1 MGQKFSA
8 PPSPKSQS
16 NNNDSKSSNPEATYE
31 NVHDGKSSGQR
42 ANVSS
47 QSSSP
52 SSINLPPSVEKGP
65 AEAVAK
71 DDNSYENIDG
81 PIEAPKEEH
90 KP

>member
-16 NNNDSKSSNPEATYE
+16 NNNDSKSSNPEANYE
-31 NVHDGKSSGQR
+31 NVSDGKSS
-42 ANVSS
+42 S
-47 QSSSP
+47 QQ
-52 SSINLPPSVEKGP
+52 LPPSSEKGP